1 MKQFIS
7 HFSYKFKIIFP
18 VILSIVVSILI
29 VTLFSINNS
38 KQNVRNSIENY
49 LSMEVQTLKKMFE
62 REKALKIEKVITGLK
77 AAHTIF
83 YSYPFEI
90 KPQTYTQKVEN
101 QINGEKLN
109 VELKTWLL
117 NGEKLNKKFSYVDKV
132 QDILGG
138 TVTVFQKI
146 DQGYLRIS
154 TNVLKSDSSRATGT
168 YIPNDSPVIKTIE
181 KGETYIGRA
190 YVVNDWYATAYEPL
204 IKNNQLVGM
213 LYVGNKEKD
222 IKEIRTAL
230 KSLTIGKSGYTY
242 VFDDNGILLIHP
254 TDEGK
259 NVSGQSFFSEMKKK
273 KHGIIRY
280 QFEGYEH
287 LSAFD
292 YFDEFNLYIV
302 VTINEKEETKSEI
315 NNIILSSSII
325 SCLIILILS
334 LFIYLVTGKSI
345 RRILSKLEQKD
356 QKLVSAKEALKQ
368 SEDRFKT
375 LFDNTLDEI
384 FVTDSNENIIE
395 VNIATCKTLG
405 YTREELLSLKMV
417 DIKTPKFAQYVDYNR
432 KIIYK
437 EGKYTFETEHV
448 TKSGEVIQVEM
459 KSRLVEYGNEKL
471 ILSIS
476 RNMSERKELERKIL
490 SVVIQTEERERERF
504 SKDMHDGLGPLLS
517 TIKLYVNE
525 LVNEEVEKDEKQ
537 KMVQYTNELIDEAVT
552 STRNISN
559 NLMPR
564 VIHEFGLEKAVESF
578 CNKVNTT
585 NKINIIFK
593 VSNIDRSLDKNVEL
607 ILFRVISELINNTL
621 KYAQAKNIVIRLDK
635 EGNKIRL
642 HFADDGIGFDV
653 ENIMNKKNT
662 GMGLKN
668 IISRI
673 RSINGNCNFISN
685 KNQGFKI
692 DIEIDV

>member
-1 MKQFIS
+1 MFAIS
-7 HFSYKFKIIFP
+7 
-18 VILSIVVSILI
+18 
-29 VTLFSINNS
+29 NS
-38 KQNVRNSIENY
+38 RKNVRESNERY
-49 LSMEVQTLKKMFE
+49 LSMEVQTIKKMFE

-77 AAHTIF
+77 VAHAIF

-90 KPQTYTQKVEN
+90 KPKTYTQEVEN
-101 QINGEKLN
+101 QINGQKLN
-109 VELKTWLL
+109 VELKTWIL
-117 NGEKLNKKFSYVDKV
+117 NGEELNKKFSYVDKI
-132 QDILGG
+132 QEILGG

-146 DQGYLRIS
+146 EQGYLRIS
-154 TNVLKSDSSRATGT
+154 TNVLKSDSTRATGT
-168 YIPNDSPVIKTIE
+168 FIPNNSPVIKTIE
-181 KGETYIGRA
+181 KGKTYIGRA
-190 YVVNDWYATAYEPL
+190 YVVNDWYATAYEP
-204 IKNNQLVGM
+204 IFKDNQLVGI

-230 KSLTIGKSGYTY
+230 KNLTIGKSGYPF
-242 VFDDNGILLIHP
+242 VFDDNGLLLIHP

-259 NVSGQSFFSEMKKK
+259 NVSGQHFFPEMKMK
-273 KHGIIRY
+273 KHGIVRY
-280 QFEGYEH
+280 QFKGYEH
-287 LSAFD
+287 LSAYD
-292 YFDEFNLYIV
+292 YFDDFNLYIA
-302 VTINEKEETKSEI
+302 VTINEKEEIRSEI
-315 NNIILSSSII
+315 NNIVISSSII
-325 SCLIILILS
+325 SCLIVLILS

-345 RRILSKLEQKD
+345 RRILTKLEQKD

-368 SEDRFKT
+368 SEYRFKT

-384 FVTDSNENIIE
+384 FVTDSEENIIE
-395 VNIATCKTLG
+395 VNIAACKTLG

-417 DIKTPKFAQYVDYNR
+417 EIKTPKFAPSVNYNR
-432 KIIYK
+432 KMIYK

-459 KSRLVEYGNEKL
+459 KSRLIEYGNEKL

-476 RNMSERKELERKIL
+476 RNMSERKALERKIL

-564 VIHEFGLEKAVESF
+564 DIHEFGLEKAVESF

-585 NKINIIFK
+585 QKINIIFN

-621 KYAQAKNIVIRLDK
+621 KYAKAKNIVIRLDK
-635 EGNKIRL
+635 EENKIHL
-642 HFADDGIGFDV
+642 HFSDDGIGFDV
-653 ENIMNKKNT
+653 ENIMNNKNT

-673 RSINGNCNFISN
+673 RSVNGNCNFVSN

>member
-1 MKQFIS
+1 MKQIIT
-7 HFSYKFKIIFP
+7 HISYKFKIILP
-18 VILSIVVSILI
+18 VILSIVVSILV

-38 KQNVRNSIENY
+38 KKNIRESTENY
-49 LSMEVQTLKKMFE
+49 LSLEVQTLKKMFE
-62 REKALKIEKVITGLK
+62 REKVLKTEKVITGLK
-77 AAHTIF
+77 VAHDIF
-83 YSYPFEI
+83 YSQPLVI
-90 KPQTYTQKVEN
+90 NDKTYIQEVEN
-101 QINGEKLN
+101 QLTKEKHNVKLITWKLHGETLH
-109 VELKTWLL
+109 
-117 NGEKLNKKFSYVDKV
+117 EKFTFVDKV
-132 QDILGG
+132 QEILGG

-146 DQGYLRIS
+146 DDGFLRIS
-154 TNVLKSDSSRATGT
+154 TNVLKTDSSRAIGT
-168 YIPNDSPVIKTIE
+168 YIPNESPVTKVID

-190 YVVNDWYATAYEPL
+190 FVVNDWYASAYEP
-204 IKNNQLVGM
+204 IKKNNEIIGM

-222 IKEIRTAL
+222 ISEIRTAL
-230 KSLTIGKSGYTY
+230 KSLKIGKSGYPF
-242 VFDDNGILLIHP
+242 VFDDEGFVLIHP
-254 TDEGK
+254 SDEGK
-259 NVSGQSFFSEMKKK
+259 KINNESFFHEMVKNKK
-273 KHGIIRY
+273 GIIRY
-280 QFEGYEH
+280 SFDGKDF
-287 LSAFD
+287 LSAYD
-292 YFDEFNLYIV
+292 YFDDFKLYIV
-302 VTINEKEETKSEI
+302 STVNENEETKDEI
-315 NNIILSSSII
+315 NNIIITSSII
-325 SCLIILILS
+325 SFLIILILS
-334 LFIYLVTGKSI
+334 FFVYKVTAKSI
-345 RRILSKLEQKD
+345 KVFLNKLEQKN
-356 QKLVSAKEALKQ
+356 QNLVSAKEALKQ

-384 FVTDSNENIIE
+384 FVTDASENIIE

-405 YTREELLSLKMV
+405 YSREELLSLKMI
-417 DIKTPKFAQYVDYNR
+417 DIKTPKYKGQVEFNR
-432 KIIYK
+432 QKIYK

-459 KSRLVEYGNEKL
+459 KSRLIEYGNEKL

-476 RNMSERKELERKIL
+476 RNMSERKALERKIL

-564 VIHEFGLEKAVESF
+564 VIHEYGLEKAVESF

-585 NKINIIFK
+585 NKINIILK
-593 VSNIDRSLDKNVEL
+593 VSNIDRSLDKNIEL

-635 EGNKIRL
+635 NENKIRL

-673 RSINGNCNFISN
+673 RSINGNCNFVSN

>member
-1 MKQFIS
+1 
-7 HFSYKFKIIFP
+7 
-18 VILSIVVSILI
+18 
-29 VTLFSINNS
+29 
-38 KQNVRNSIENY
+38 
-49 LSMEVQTLKKMFE
+49 
-62 REKALKIEKVITGLK
+62 
-77 AAHTIF
+77 
-83 YSYPFEI
+83 
-90 KPQTYTQKVEN
+90 
-101 QINGEKLN
+101 
-109 VELKTWLL
+109 
-117 NGEKLNKKFSYVDKV
+117 
-132 QDILGG
+132 
-138 TVTVFQKI
+138 
-146 DQGYLRIS
+146 
-154 TNVLKSDSSRATGT
+154 
-168 YIPNDSPVIKTIE
+168 
-181 KGETYIGRA
+181 
-190 YVVNDWYATAYEPL
+190 
-204 IKNNQLVGM
+204 
-213 LYVGNKEKD
+213 
-222 IKEIRTAL
+222 
-230 KSLTIGKSGYTY
+230 
-242 VFDDNGILLIHP
+242 
-254 TDEGK
+254 
-259 NVSGQSFFSEMKKK
+259 
-273 KHGIIRY
+273 
-280 QFEGYEH
+280 
-287 LSAFD
+287 
-292 YFDEFNLYIV
+292 
-302 VTINEKEETKSEI
+302 
-315 NNIILSSSII
+315 
-325 SCLIILILS
+325 
-334 LFIYLVTGKSI
+334 
-345 RRILSKLEQKD
+345 
-356 QKLVSAKEALKQ
+356 
-368 SEDRFKT
+368 
-375 LFDNTLDEI
+375 
-384 FVTDSNENIIE
+384 
-395 VNIATCKTLG
+395 
-405 YTREELLSLKMV
+405 
-417 DIKTPKFAQYVDYNR
+417 
-432 KIIYK
+432 
-437 EGKYTFETEHV
+437 
-448 TKSGEVIQVEM
+448 
-459 KSRLVEYGNEKL
+459 
-471 ILSIS
+471 
-476 RNMSERKELERKIL
+476 MSERKELERKIL

>member
-1 MKQFIS
+1 M
-7 HFSYKFKIIFP
+7 
-18 VILSIVVSILI
+18 
-29 VTLFSINNS
+29 
-38 KQNVRNSIENY
+38 
-49 LSMEVQTLKKMFE
+49 TLKTLIS
-62 REKALKIEKVITGLK
+62 LK
-77 AAHTIF
+77 
-83 YSYPFEI
+83 
-90 KPQTYTQKVEN
+90 
-101 QINGEKLN
+101 
-109 VELKTWLL
+109 
-117 NGEKLNKKFSYVDKV
+117 
-132 QDILGG
+132 
-138 TVTVFQKI
+138 
-146 DQGYLRIS
+146 
-154 TNVLKSDSSRATGT
+154 
-168 YIPNDSPVIKTIE
+168 
-181 KGETYIGRA
+181 
-190 YVVNDWYATAYEPL
+190 
-204 IKNNQLVGM
+204 
-213 LYVGNKEKD
+213 
-222 IKEIRTAL
+222 
-230 KSLTIGKSGYTY
+230 IGKSGYPY
-242 VFDDNGILLIHP
+242 VFDEAGILLIHP
-254 TDEGK
+254 KDEGK
-259 NVSGQSFFSEMKKK
+259 KIESEIFFREMKKNK
-273 KHGIIRY
+273 KGIIRY
-280 QFEGYEH
+280 SYDGKEH
-287 LSAFD
+287 LSAYDFFD
-292 YFDEFNLYIV
+292 DFKLYIV
-302 VTINEKEETKSEI
+302 ASVNEEEETKGQI
-315 NNIILSSSII
+315 NNIIITSSII
-325 SCLIILILS
+325 SLLIILILS
-334 LFIYLVTGKSI
+334 LFVYQVTAKSI
-345 RRILSKLEQKD
+345 KRFLDKLEQKD
-356 QKLVSAKEALKQ
+356 KKLISAKEALKQ

-384 FVTDSNENIIE
+384 FVTDANENIIE

-417 DIKTPKFAQYVDYNR
+417 DIKTPKFAQYVDSNR
-432 KIIYK
+432 KKIYK

-448 TKSGEVIQVEM
+448 TKSGLIIQVEM

-593 VSNIDRSLDKNVEL
+593 VSNIDRGLDKNVEL